1 MSIAGRLFAEGTP
14 FTTNSPVA
22 QPTRSSKVPPFFLNP
37 LSHLWLDA
45 MFLAAAVALCA
56 FAVPSV
62 AQSLPGDPV
71 EGLRQTLK
79 VVGAS
84 RPEREQSLKAAVE
97 QVRNVNDICRAL
109 VLKEWRDDDLD
120 EGIAAID
127 RSYRGILGN
136 RFEAAARERLHGG
149 DAVSQRRTL
158 DLLAANDEMLRDALI
173 KTGLGRRL
181 GPDLVKIIDSGPLEV
196 RPTAAAAVAQ
206 MDVDSDVAVPAFSKL
221 LDSKDMPL
229 RVAGASGLAT
239 FMRASSLQSRTRSP
253 RAAYRN
259 DPVRAAHA
267 IVSAAGRWLNDPE
280 PAIRR
285 LCMEAVEQAAGVLC
299 RRVLEPAAPLVE
311 PEPNGGTARLEKERA
326 ELLPLILALKDQ
338 ALGLIGG
345 LSDSDPQVRLSAR
358 RALENMAIA
367 RYELARREPP
377 TPALPHTGGGS
388 DDAFARTAGGGTDA
402 APNVRSAASDPLLD
416 ALGAPMAT
424 LATGAYHPDVHV
436 RLAVIDI
443 LESLGPAAAPA
454 ARALVRALTD
464 PDRFVRWAAA
474 RTVGKIAP
482 AEAELVVPGLARLL
496 GDPDLDVRLAAAAA
510 LERYGPA
517 ATTAIPALIG
527 AVKAQDAEFRLSA
540 IRALRSIGLEAR
552 PAIPALNAAA
562 SDPDPRVRQLAV
574 ELLGKLQ

>member
-1 MSIAGRLFAEGTP
+1 MP
-14 FTTNSPVA
+14 
-22 QPTRSSKVPPFFLNP
+22 
-37 LSHLWLDA
+37 
-45 MFLAAAVALCA
+45 LAALIALSTYGR
-56 FAVPSV
+56 PSF
-62 AQSLPGDPV
+62 AQSLPRDPV
-71 EGLRQTLK
+71 EDLRQTLK

-84 RPEREQSLKAAVE
+84 CQEREQGLKAAVE

-127 RSYRGILGN
+127 RSYRGMLGS
-136 RFEAAARERLHGG
+136 RFEAAVRERLHGG

-158 DLLAANDEMLRDALI
+158 DLLAANDEMVREALI
-173 KTGLGRRL
+173 KTGVGRHL
-181 GPDLVKIIDSGPLEV
+181 GPDLVRVIDSGPPEV
-196 RPTAAAAVAQ
+196 RPAATAALAQ

-229 RVAGASGLAT
+229 RAAGASGLAT
-239 FMRASSLQSRTRSP
+239 FMRASALQSKTRSP
-253 RAAYRN
+253 RAVHPDR
-259 DPVRAAHA
+259 DDTVRVAHA
-267 IVSAAGRWLNDPE
+267 IVPVAGRWLNDSE
-280 PAIRR
+280 LAIRR
-285 LCMEAVEQAAGVLC
+285 LSMEAVEQAAGALC
-299 RRVLEPAAPLVE
+299 RRVLEPPAPLVD
-311 PEPNGGTARLEKERA
+311 PEPNGGAARLEKERA

-358 RALENMAIA
+358 RALESVAIA
-367 RYELARREPP
+367 RYELARRGPP
-377 TPALPHTGGGS
+377 TPALPLIGGGS
-388 DDAFARTAGGGTDA
+388 TGTAPT
-402 APNVRSAASDPLLD
+402 VQTAASDPLLD
-416 ALGAPMAT
+416 ALGAPVAT

-464 PDRFVRWAAA
+464 PDRFVRWAGA
-474 RTVGKIAP
+474 RTLGKIAP
-482 AEAELVVPGLARLL
+482 AEAESVVPALARLL

-517 ATTAIPALIG
+517 AAAAVPTLIG
-527 AVKAQDAEFRLSA
+527 ALGAQDVEFRLSA